1 MKRLLKI
8 RNFVN
13 KYLSKSDQQNIDNS
27 PFQKDQQSR
36 FANILFSKRTALVIS
51 FIFVLTIINFT
62 FEKLVS
68 PPTTSLPE
76 RERKIPQ
83 PKTYKYYEEKID
95 ITLETTQ
102 EELNLPANLPVYNV
116 TYDSLPE
123 EKIIQ
128 LTENFNISD
137 EPFVVDDTVVGKTF
151 FYQSDD
157 TLLRIIPSEKII
169 DYKSNKLTENI
180 FNTIP
185 DDSEIETIAYDFL
198 LSNHFIENVNN
209 IFVYNARFLHI
220 DDFGHFV
227 ENQQPNMANIV
238 FIKKINGYPIISSTF
253 ETGIISV
260 NINYLKEVT
269 SVYFDDIPTITS
281 SEDYEVKNY
290 DDIVREL
297 NSSSSLQSVN
307 NGKVQLL
314 EIEPNTIKKSI
325 INDIEIVYIQEIKSN
340 SRKLQPSYLLTG
352 TIEIENRGDYSSSFI
367 MPALKTEF
375 LKQTSF

>member
-36 FANILFSKRTALVIS
+36 FANILFSKRTALA
-51 FIFVLTIINFT
+51 